1 MCQTDPVYCCTVS
14 HKNAQKCTP
23 DAYLVFPPELRP
35 VPSSIMMLDKTV
47 YKTKRYY
54 DKDGKFAAT

>member
-1 MCQTDPVYCCTVS
+1 MSIVLLHGFTRICT
-14 HKNAQKCTP
+14 AG
-23 DAYLVFPPELRP
+23 AFLVFPPELRP
-35 VPSSIMMLDKTV
+35 VPSSIMTLDKTVYKTV

>member
-1 MCQTDPVYCCTVS
+1 MLFHGVT
-14 HKNAQKCTP
+14 QKCTP

-54 DKDGKFAAT
+54 DKDGKLAAT